1 MSIKKAWIVFGT
13 AFLLVFPTRL
23 AELFFLADH
32 ETGLYTDSMRT
43 VSFAVTAVLAAA
55 AVLMMLFCKADPR
68 SCYTGK
74 PVYSPAASVAGCLA
88 GAWLL
93 VQSVMLLLQKNQ
105 EQPGAV
111 QVQNFLFRVIMP
123 LCGAA
128 ASVVLF
134 MAAYGYFTG
143 VNRLAGLRFLT
154 LLPPLWGC
162 VCLVSSFI
170 LYTSVV
176 EITENVYD
184 TFSMIF
190 VLLFL
195 FS

>member
-93 VQSVMLLLQKNQ
+93 VQSVMLLLQKTRNSRG
-105 EQPGAV
+105 P
-111 QVQNFLFRVIMP
+111 FRFRISSFGS
-123 LCGAA
+123 LCP
-128 ASVVLF
+128 F
-134 MAAYGYFTG
+134 
-143 VNRLAGLRFLT
+143 AGP
-154 LLPPLWGC
+154 PPLWFS
-162 VCLVSSFI
+162 LWRPTAI
-170 LYTSVV
+170 LPA
-176 EITENVYD
+176 
-184 TFSMIF
+184 
-190 VLLFL
+190 
-195 FS
+195 